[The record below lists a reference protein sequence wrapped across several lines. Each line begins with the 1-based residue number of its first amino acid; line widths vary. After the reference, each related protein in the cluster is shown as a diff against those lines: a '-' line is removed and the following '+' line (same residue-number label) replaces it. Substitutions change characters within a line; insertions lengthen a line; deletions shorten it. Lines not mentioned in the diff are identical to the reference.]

1 MKRIISIISIALA
14 ASMHG
19 QAQQAERSITHFG
32 LDMYKHTASNKNMVF
47 SPFSISPTM
56 AMVAMGAKGTTLQQ
70 MAQTLHFEP
79 CNQQLFKQMGQLQQR
94 LVQYQQVELCI
105 ANRTWMEQSF
115 TPLRRYRRK
124 LKRNFE
130 ATAHTLNFS
139 EQPNEARAIINS
151 TIADDT
157 KGHIDNL
164 LPLGSINS
172 STQLVLTN
180 AIYFKGKWE
189 LSIDPK
195 NTKMRDF
202 YPSDGS
208 TTQCSTMF
216 VHDTFGIYHGDGYDA
231 LQMDYQGRELSMLI
245 VLPHEGTPLADI
257 ETRLS
262 PTMYQATLDGM
273 SADDKVK
280 VYLPK
285 FKISTSLALKPTL
298 CSMGM
303 PLAFSSGADFSGIN
317 KNSDLMIDNVYHK
330 AFIEVSEEGTTAS
343 AATAAVM
350 VRKTAVMR
358 DKVFRANRPFI
369 FILKDNPSGTIL
381 FMGKVERPS

>member
-14 ASMHG
+14 TATQV
-19 QAQQAERSITHFG
+19 QAQQAERSVTHFG
-32 LDMYKHTASNKNMVF
+32 LDLYKQTATSKNMVF
-47 SPFSISPTM
+47 SPISISPTM
-56 AMVAMGAKGTTLQQ
+56 AMVALGAKGATLQQ
-70 MAQTLHFEP
+70 MSQTLHFEP

-94 LVQYQQVELCI
+94 LVQQQQVEVCI
-105 ANRTWMEQSF
+105 ANRTWLEQSF
-115 TPLRRYRRK
+115 SPLRRYRRK
-124 LKRNFE
+124 LKRNFG
-130 ATAHTLNFS
+130 ATAHTLNFV
-139 EQPNEARAIINS
+139 EQPNEARITINS

-164 LPLGSINS
+164 LPIGSIGS

-202 YPSDGS
+202 FPSDGS
-208 TTQCSTMF
+208 TTQCPTMF
-216 VHDTFGIYHGDGYDA
+216 VHDTFGIYHADDYDA
-231 LQMDYQGRELSMLI
+231 LQMDYQGRGLSLLI
-245 VLPHEGTPLADI
+245 VLPREGTPLADI
-257 ETRLS
+257 ESRLS
-262 PTMYQATLDGM
+262 LALYQTTLDGL
-273 SADDKVK
+273 SAEDKVK

-303 PLAFSSGADFSGIN
+303 PLAFSSAADFSGIS
-317 KNSDLMIDNVYHK
+317 KNNDLMIDNVYHK

-358 DKVFRANRPFI
+358 DKIFRANRPFI